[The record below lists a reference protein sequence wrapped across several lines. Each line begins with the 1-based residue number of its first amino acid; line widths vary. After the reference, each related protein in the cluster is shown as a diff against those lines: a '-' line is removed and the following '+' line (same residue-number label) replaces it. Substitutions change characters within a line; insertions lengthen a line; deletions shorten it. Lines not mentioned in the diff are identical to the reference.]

1 LPDGALTATSP
12 PPLWRNRDFVL
23 LWTGQVVSV
32 LGTRVTGVAYPLLVL
47 ALTHSPAKA
56 GIVGFAQSLP
66 FMLFYLPA
74 GALVDRWN
82 RKRVMLVAEAGRALA
97 LGSIAVALAFG
108 SATLAQIIAVAF
120 VEGSCFVFFRLSESS
135 ALPHIV
141 PRQQL
146 PTAIAQN
153 QAREQGA
160 DLAGQPLGGVLF
172 GIGRSLPFLFDAI
185 SYAVSLVSLL
195 FIRVA
200 FQEEREPR
208 RTRLLADIREG
219 VSWLWNQ
226 TFLRVS
232 VLLVTIS
239 NFVFSAV
246 YLALIVRAKEL
257 GASPSLIGVMLAFG
271 GVGALLGSLAAP
283 AIQRRVHPK
292 VVVIGS
298 LWLWAITAP
307 LLAAVPNAVAIG
319 SIWGV
324 TTIGGPVF
332 NVSLASYRYALV
344 PDRLLAR
351 VQSAALVVA
360 WGAVPL
366 GQLAAGLLLSSTGAL
381 KTILSLAGLNVV
393 AALLT
398 TGARSIRQAPRVE
411 ELLAT
416 NA

>member
-1 LPDGALTATSP
+1 M
-12 PPLWRNRDFVL
+12 
-23 LWTGQVVSV
+23 

-47 ALTHSPAKA
+47 AMTHSPAKA
-56 GIVGFAQSLP
+56 GLVGFAQSLP

-97 LGSIAVALAFG
+97 LGSIAVTLASG
-108 SATLAQIIAVAF
+108 STTLAQIVVVAF
-120 VEGSCFVFFRLSESS
+120 VEGSFFVFFRLSESS
-135 ALPHIV
+135 ALPRIV
-141 PRQQL
+141 PREQL

-160 DLAGQPLGGVLF
+160 ELGGQPLGGLLF
-172 GIGRSLPFLFDAI
+172 GLSRTLPFAFDAI
-185 SYAVSLVSLL
+185 SYAVSFVSLL
-195 FIRVA
+195 FIRPA

-208 RTRLLADIREG
+208 TTRLTADIKEG
-219 VSWLWNQ
+219 VAWLWNQ
-226 TFLRVS
+226 QFLRAS
-232 VLLVTIS
+232 ILLVTCT

-246 YLALIVRAKEL
+246 YLALIVRAKDL

-271 GVGALLGSLAAP
+271 GVGALLGSIAAP
-283 AIQRRVHPK
+283 AIQRRIHPK
-292 VVVIGS
+292 LVVMGS
-298 LWLWAITAP
+298 LWLWAVTAP
-307 LLAAVPNAVAIG
+307 VIAALPNAVAIG
-319 SIWGV
+319 AIWGV
-324 TTIGGPVF
+324 TAIAGPVF

-366 GQLAAGLLLSSTGAL
+366 GQLTAGLLLSSTGAV
-381 KTILSLAGLNVV
+381 KTILSLAGLNAV
-393 AALLT
+393 AALLAT
-398 TGARSIRQAPRVE
+398 WSRSIRNAPRVD